1 MVELVDYVNREY
13 ADSLKTPANASRL
26 KRWHS
31 EGKILT
37 LDVEGVDAAFH
48 SGAIPPKRGRP
59 TREGL
64 DKETIVATYR
74 AMGGIMKVARA
85 LKCNEAWVSR
95 VVRGI
100 V

>member
-1 MVELVDYVNREY
+1 MNELVDYVNREY
-13 ADSLKTPANASRL
+13 ADSLRTPANASRL

-31 EGKILT
+31 EGKIKS
-37 LDVEGVDAAFH
+37 LDQEGVDVAFH

-59 TREGL
+59 ARVGL
-64 DKETIVATYR
+64 DKEAIIALFQETGSRTQT
-74 AMGGIMKVARA
+74 AR
-85 LKCNEAWVSR
+85 LLGCDTAWVSR